1 MEEHYHALYKAGK
14 RAVQFLETEGFIV
27 HTLNLK
33 STPFQ
38 IVASNG
44 KKTRYVRL
52 YVTPKGILP
61 SFKAILDNLAKQK
74 LPLASSKELWVWE
87 IRTGWHFYPVN
98 ENKE

>member
-14 RAVQFLETEGFIV
+14 RAVQFLEVEGFDV

-44 KKTRYVRL
+44 TRTRYIRL
-52 YVTPKGILP
+52 YVTPKGKLP
-61 SFKAILDNLAKQK
+61 SFKLLLDDLAQFS
-74 LPLASSKELWVWE
+74 LPQASSKELWVWE